1 MGQGEGKPEE
11 SFVYVSSW
19 VGFAALSETPDKVPL
34 LWVTWKENQ
43 AFLPLF
49 TCIESCVVEF
59 NSRRHLLHFGYWLR
73 CLIVSF
79 RDLCSFDL
87 TPSWI
92 QATSNNSME
101 KPLAFWMIALFLIT
115 TPGFHMLRM
124 LCITS
129 AYLIAIAIRF
139 RSSLERVP
147 SFRSS

>member
-1 MGQGEGKPEE
+1 
-11 SFVYVSSW
+11 
-19 VGFAALSETPDKVPL
+19 
-34 LWVTWKENQ
+34 
-43 AFLPLF
+43 
-49 TCIESCVVEF
+49 
-59 NSRRHLLHFGYWLR
+59 
-73 CLIVSF
+73 
-79 RDLCSFDL
+79 
-87 TPSWI
+87 
-92 QATSNNSME
+92 ME